1 MSSALSILILVAGG
15 VLAFLFWV
23 AVWAGVTA
31 RAGRLTVHL
40 ASWIA
45 WLGLFA
51 ALGRVARGLGGEPP
65 PLLGPWTVAL
75 GASVF
80 ALTLA
85 ILAAR
90 ARVVPLRLRRLLAPY
105 DGLALWAHWLLG
117 LDRARRARRRAA
129 ARLEGHGEDR
139 GGAAPPVAD
148 PSTAQEVVRDL
159 ASLTIGEVMIPR
171 SEVVTL
177 EGRATVRHAI
187 EIARRAPHALF
198 PVYGDGVD
206 QPLGVVRM
214 IDLSGAA
221 DLERPVRDLVRS
233 VPIFPETMRC
243 LALLP
248 RLADSTDA
256 AAFVVDEFGGLAGF
270 LTIEDLIEVV
280 VGDFVGEHETERRRI
295 VEVSPKNYRVEGSC
309 RVDEFNHAVGAVL
322 PEGEYET
329 VAGLFLDRFGRI
341 PVAGDEVEVTGARL
355 EVGAATD
362 RRVLW
367 LTVELVRGLA
377 VARS

>member
-1 MSSALSILILVAGG
+1 MFALSA
-15 VLAFLFWV
+15 
-23 AVWAGVTA
+23 
-31 RAGRLTVHL
+31 
-40 ASWIA
+40 
-45 WLGLFA
+45 
-51 ALGRVARGLGGEPP
+51 
-65 PLLGPWTVAL
+65 
-75 GASVF
+75 
-80 ALTLA
+80 A

-90 ARVVPLRLRRLLAPY
+90 VRVAPMPLRRLLAPY

-117 LDRARRARRRAA
+117 LNRARRARQRAA
-129 ARLEGHGEDR
+129 ARLAASRATGSDR
-139 GGAAPPVAD
+139 AAATPPVAD

-171 SEVVTL
+171 SEVVAL
-177 EGRATVRHAI
+177 EGRASVRHSI
-187 EIARRAPHALF
+187 EVARRAPHALF

-221 DLERPVRDLVRS
+221 DVERPVRELVRP

-256 AAFVVDEFGGLAGF
+256 AAFVVDEFGGLAGC

-295 VEVSPKNYRVEGSC
+295 VEVSSQNYRVEGSC
-309 RVDEFNHAVGAVL
+309 RVDEFNHAVGEVL

-341 PVAGDEVEVTGARL
+341 PVAGDEVALAGARL
-355 EVGAATD
+355 EIGAATD

-367 LTVELVRGLA
+367 LTVELLRGKA